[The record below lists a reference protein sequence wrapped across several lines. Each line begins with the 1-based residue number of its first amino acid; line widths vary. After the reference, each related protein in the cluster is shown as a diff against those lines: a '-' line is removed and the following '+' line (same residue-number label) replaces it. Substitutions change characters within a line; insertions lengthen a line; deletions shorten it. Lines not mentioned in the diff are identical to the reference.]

1 MCRVLPSVSPRPGV
15 RPRASVASAL
25 VCLVLSGALFS
36 LLLAS
41 PSRAAGPP
49 LTPSV
54 VGEDPF
60 AGGVLRFPQGLGVDP
75 RTGRVFVADQYSG
88 VVQAFEGGGAP
99 LFTFGGR
106 AMRREAGRIG
116 VVGGVAV
123 DKQGR
128 VFVLDS
134 ENDRVQVFSADDGRY
149 LTGFGN
155 ASSFTLKSGS
165 DREDAGITSGGIA
178 VHQTGVGAPVVA
190 FIADSGGD
198 RVLRYVLDP
207 ATLAVAGAPR
217 STSGLGLKRPQGVGV
232 NPKGDRLYVPDNQNH
247 RLLVLDSTSLTR
259 IASAGTFGS
268 DPGEFKFP
276 YDVAVDARNPGQAY
290 VGDNINGRVNVFGA
304 TAVDFLGTFGGTG
317 YRVGRFSIVRA
328 VATNHADPAGG
339 VWVAD
344 TANNRIQRLSGDGL
358 VTAAWGIAGRG
369 PGYVTRARGVAYRAD
384 GTIAVAD
391 SFAHRAAVM
400 APDGTYIG
408 MFGRISKLNGFA
420 APGRE
425 TSNQMTLP
433 SGLAYDTSGALWV
446 ADTFNNRLV
455 RFDASGAVVGETLEG
470 AVSRPRSVAPL
481 PDGAML
487 ATDSGG
493 SRLVRVEAN
502 GTVTTKRA
510 GLNRPTAVTTTP
522 SGKAFVAG
530 SRLVIDDDTGARVA
544 PPDGAQYWDAPQGL
558 AAAADGTLYVAE
570 ARPNTQNGARV
581 VRGTPRLGG
590 GFDWDTLLT
599 EGRGPNQVIDPANL
613 ALSPD
618 GRTLL
623 VADAGNSRV
632 LRLDAP
638 GVAPPVRQR
647 VTVGI
652 GGGPT
657 QGTVTSDPPGIDC
670 GTDCSQL
677 IGGNRVVT
685 LTARATPD
693 ARFVGWSGDC
703 AAAGAGAVCQLPA
716 DRALNATATFGA
728 VPPPPVK
735 LTSLSLSTTRW
746 HLTRKA
752 VKKRG
757 KRKAKAA
764 QPATKARLRV
774 RLTQE
779 ARVRLQVEQ
788 SRPGKIIGTGKNRRC
803 ARAKSGAKIK
813 AGSRCTRWAL
823 LPNTRNLRLI
833 AGTTTVDVGPRFPG
847 RTLRPGLYRLRATA
861 TDKQKTVV
869 KRTSKRIRI
878 RR

>member
-1 MCRVLPSVSPRPGV
+1 MCRVLPSVSPGA

-25 VCLVLSGALFS
+25 AGVVLSGALLS
-36 LLLAS
+36 GLPAAS
-41 PSRAAGPP
+41 AGAAGPP
-49 LTPSV
+49 LAPSV

-60 AGGVLRFPQGLGVDP
+60 AGGVMRFPQGLGVDP

-88 VVQAFEGGGAP
+88 IVQAFEGGGAP
-99 LFTFGGR
+99 RFTFGGR

-128 VFVLDS
+128 VFVLDA
-134 ENDRVQVFSADDGRY
+134 ENERVQVFSADDGRY
-149 LTGFGN
+149 LTGFGDQT
-155 ASSFTLKSGS
+155 SFTLKSGS

-178 VHQTGVGAPVVA
+178 VHQSGPGAPVVA

-198 RVLRYVLDP
+198 RILRYVLDP
-207 ATLAVAGAPR
+207 ATLAVTGAPKA
-217 STSGLGLKRPQGVGV
+217 TSGLGIKRPQGVGV
-232 NPKGDRLYVPDNQNH
+232 NPRGDRLYVPDNQNH
-247 RLLVLDSTSLTR
+247 RLLVLDADSLTR
-259 IASAGTFGS
+259 IASAGTFGA

-290 VGDNINGRVNVFGA
+290 VGDNINGRVNVFDASALG
-304 TAVDFLGTFGGTG
+304 FIGTFGGTG

-344 TANNRIQRLSGDGL
+344 TANNRIQRLSGDGR

-420 APGRE
+420 APGKE

-446 ADTFNNRLV
+446 ADTFNDRLV
-455 RFDASGAVVGETLEG
+455 RFDGSGAVVGETLEG

-493 SRLVRVEAN
+493 SRLVRVEPD
-502 GTVTTKRA
+502 GTVTTRRA
-510 GLNRPTAVTTTP
+510 GLNRPAAVTTTP
-522 SGKAFVAG
+522 SGKAYVAG

-544 PPDGAQYWDAPQGL
+544 PPDGAQFWDDPQGL
-558 AAAADGTLYVAE
+558 AAAADGTLYVSE
-570 ARPNTQNGARV
+570 ARPGTPNGARV
-581 VRGTPRLGG
+581 LRGTPRVGG
-590 GFDWDTLLT
+590 GFDWETLLT

-647 VTVGI
+647 VSVTV

-657 QGTVTSDPPGIDC
+657 QGTITSDPPGIDC

-677 IGGNRVVT
+677 VGQHRVVT
-685 LTARATPD
+685 LTARPTPD
-693 ARFVGWSGDC
+693 ARFVGWTGDC
-703 AAAGAGAVCQLPA
+703 APAGGDAVCRLPA
-716 DRALNATATFGA
+716 NRALNATATFGA
-728 VPPPPVK
+728 VPPPPVR
-735 LTSLSLSTTRW
+735 LRSLSLSSTRW

-752 VKKRG
+752 VRGRGSRAAKK
-757 KRKAKAA
+757 A

-788 SRPGKIIGTGKNRRC
+788 SRPGKRIGTGTRRRC
-803 ARAKSGAKIK
+803 VRVRSGSRVTP
-813 AGSRCTRWAL
+813 GSRCTRWAL
-823 LPNTRNLRLI
+823 LPTRRNLRLI

-847 RTLRPGLYRLRATA
+847 RTLTPGLYRLRVTA
-861 TDKQKTVV
+861 TDAQRTVV
-869 KRTSKRIRI
+869 KRTSRRIRI
-878 RR
+878 TR